1 MTYDTIVVGA
11 GSAGCVIAA
20 RLSEDPARRVLLL
33 EAGGTDSSILIRM
46 PAGVAKAIASPK
58 YNWHYR
64 TEAQAHMDGR
74 RVYWPRGRVLGGSS
88 SINAMVMVRG
98 HPSDYDAWRDA
109 GCAGWGY
116 DDVLPYFRKMETN
129 SRGPNAW
136 RGGDGP
142 MHIADPEDASPIF
155 AAFIEAGRQ
164 AGYPVCEDFNGAG
177 CEGFGPFQLNI
188 KDGVRWSAARAYL
201 DPARGRRNLTIRTGA
216 FVTGLSFEGARCTG
230 VHVARGGG
238 VETIE
243 AGEVI
248 LCGGSI
254 NTPQLL
260 MLSGIGEAD
269 HLRSH
274 GIAVVADRPEVG
286 RNLQDHL
293 EVKTK
298 HRALLPVTMWKHAKF
313 PNYLWTGLQYL
324 ALRRGAARGQALE
337 AGAFVRLDPNA
348 SSPDTQLHF
357 INALAFDGATAADR
371 GHGFAIDTTQLRP
384 ESRGTIRLRSA
395 DPAEHP
401 AIDPNYLSTETDRRM
416 MRDGLKLLREI
427 CAQAALAPYLG
438 EELRPGPSVTTD
450 AQLDALVRATADSIY
465 HPVGTCRMGTDI
477 GAVVD
482 PRSMRVHGL
491 AGLRVADASIM
502 PTLVAG
508 NTNGPAIMIGERAA
522 ALIADTGG

>member
-1 MTYDTIVVGA
+1 MSYDAIVVGA

-33 EAGGTDSSILIRM
+33 EAGGNDRSILIRM

-64 TEAQAHMDGR
+64 TEPQAHLDGR
-74 RVYWPRGRVLGGSS
+74 RIYWPRGRVLGGSS

-98 HPSDYDAWRDA
+98 HPSDYDGWRDA
-109 GCAGWGY
+109 GCPGWGY

-129 SRGPNAW
+129 ARGPNAW

-142 MHIADPEDASPIF
+142 MHIADPESGSPIY

-164 AGYPVCEDFNGAG
+164 AGYPVCEDFNGQG

-201 DPARGRRNLTIRTGA
+201 DPALARPNLTVRTGT
-216 FVTGLSFEGARCTG
+216 FVTGLDFDGTRCTAVRVAGARG
-230 VHVARGGG
+230 I
-238 VETIE
+238 ETIS
-243 AGEVI
+243 AAEVI

-260 MLSGIGEAD
+260 MLSGVGPAD

-274 GIAVVADRPEVG
+274 GIHVVADRVAVG
-286 RNLQDHL
+286 SNLQDHL
-293 EVKTK
+293 EVKVK
-298 HRALLPVTMWKHAKF
+298 HRSLLPVTMWNHAKF
-313 PNYLWTGLQYL
+313 PNYLWAGLQYL
-324 ALRRGAARGQALE
+324 VLRRGAGRGQGLE
-337 AGAFVRLDPNA
+337 AGAFVRLDTGA
-348 SSPDTQLHF
+348 ASPDTQLHF

-384 ESRGTIRLRSA
+384 QSRGSIKLRSD

-401 AIDPNYLSTETDRRM
+401 IIDPNYLATDTDRRM
-416 MRDGLKLLREI
+416 MREGLKLLREI
-427 CAQAALAPYLG
+427 CAQPALAPYVG
-438 EELRPGPSVTTD
+438 EELRPGRSVTGD

-465 HPVGTCRMGTDI
+465 HPVGTCRMGTDAD
-477 GAVVD
+477 AVVD
-482 PRSMRVHGL
+482 PLSMRVYGTT
-491 AGLRVADASIM
+491 GLRVADASIM

-508 NTNGPAIMIGERAA
+508 NTNGPALMIGERAA
-522 ALIADTGG
+522 ALIAASIR

>member
-1 MTYDTIVVGA
+1 VTYDTIVVGA
-11 GSAGCVIAA
+11 GSAGCAIAA

-33 EAGGTDSSILIRM
+33 EAGGADTSILIRM
-46 PAGVAKAIASPK
+46 PAAVARAIASPR
-58 YNWHYR
+58 YNWHYH
-64 TEAQAHMDGR
+64 TVPQAHMNGR
-74 RVYWPRGRVLGGSS
+74 RIYWPRGRVLGGSS

-98 HPSDYDAWRDA
+98 HPSDYDGWRAA
-109 GCAGWGY
+109 GCPGWDW
-116 DDVLPYFRKMETN
+116 DDVLPFFRKMET
-129 SRGPNAW
+129 SPRGPSAW

-142 MHIADPEDASPIF
+142 VHIADPESGNQIF

-164 AGYPVCEDFNGAG
+164 AGFPVCDDFNGG
-177 CEGFGPFQLNI
+177 PCDGFGPFQLNI
-188 KDGVRWSAARAYL
+188 KDGERWSAARAYL
-201 DPARGRRNLTIRTGA
+201 DPARERRNLAIRAGA
-216 FVTGLSFEGARCTG
+216 LVTRLTFDGTRCTG
-230 VHVARGGG
+230 VRLAESGR
-238 VETIE
+238 EESIT

-248 LCGGSI
+248 LCGGTI

-260 MLSGIGEAD
+260 MLSGIGEAE
-269 HLRSH
+269 HLMSL
-274 GIAVVADRPEVG
+274 GVGVVAHRPEVG

-298 HRALLPVTMWKHAKF
+298 HRSLKPVTMWRHAKF

-324 ALRRGAARGQALE
+324 ALRRGAGRGQGLE
-337 AGAFVRLDPNA
+337 AGAFVRLDPQSA
-348 SSPDTQLHF
+348 APDTQLHF

-371 GHGFAIDTTQLRP
+371 GHGFAIDVTQLRP

-401 AIDPNYLSTETDRRM
+401 LIDPGYLAAETDRRM

-427 CAQAALAPYLG
+427 CAQPAMAPYVG

-465 HPVGTCRMGTDI
+465 HPVGTCRMGTDT

-482 PRSMRVHGL
+482 PRTMRVHGL
-491 AGLRVADASIM
+491 DGLRVADASIM
-502 PTLVAG
+502 PTLVSG
-508 NTNGPAIMIGERAA
+508 NTNGPVIMIGERAA
-522 ALIADTGG
+522 ALIQASGG